1 MSVFKGISSVGQRL
15 LLLGGLVVGYIVPL
29 PGLAAEASDTLA
41 SDAVTSD
48 AAQDA
53 PHHQPYV
60 HFESVVRPLKLAA
73 AETPAAPDAEVV
85 VEQEPATDQPPAA
98 STEMESPVAAEPE
111 PTLPPPSAPLAATE
125 VEAPPSAPHMVAVD
139 QISAGD
145 TAWMMAS
152 AALVL
157 LMTIPGLALFYAGMV
172 RKRNVLSTTLQSFT
186 ICCLV
191 TIVWVV
197 AGYSLAFTPNNLYI
211 GGLDR
216 FMLDGL
222 AFLNGEGQLS
232 VSHIAAS
239 IPESV
244 FIMFQLTFAII
255 TPALITGAF
264 AERIRFPAMV
274 VFMVLWSLFIYAPV
288 AHWVWEPGGWLA
300 SQGVLDFAGGTVV
313 HINAGVAGLMC
324 AYVLGPRHGYGKEP
338 FPPYNLVYT
347 LIGASLLWV
356 GWFGFNAG
364 SAVAAD
370 GRAGMAMLVTQI
382 ATAAAVLTWMAIEW
396 VRRSRATLLGACSGA
411 IAGLVAITPA
421 SGFVDAKGALIIG
434 VAAGLFCYWG
444 ATGLKRVLGADDAL
458 DVFGIHGVGGIVG
471 AILTGVLASKAIGGV
486 DGDPMVQCIGVI
498 ATLLY
503 SGIGTL
509 VILKLVDWIIGLRVT
524 TEDEQDGLDIS
535 QHAERVL

>member
-1 MSVFKGISSVGQRL
+1 MNVFKTLSGSMNWL
-15 LLLGGLVVGYIVPL
+15 LLLGTLGLGMAAPA
-29 PGLAAEASDTLA
+29 PSLAEETALVEQGPIYREAFT
-41 SDAVTSD
+41 
-48 AAQDA
+48 Q
-53 PHHQPYV
+53 
-60 HFESVVRPLKLAA
+60 FESSVRPIQIAA
-73 AETPAAPDAEVV
+73 AETITVAAAEEVV
-85 VEQEPATDQPPAA
+85 VEQEVPTEGAVAEPVDEPAA
-98 STEMESPVAAEPE
+98 VAAEPVPAPAPVAAEPE
-111 PTLPPPSAPLAATE
+111 VA
-125 VEAPPSAPHMVAVD
+125 EAPTAPFMVKIED
-139 QISAGD
+139 ISAGD

-191 TIVWVV
+191 TVVWVI

-211 GGLDR
+211 GGFDR
-216 FMLDGL
+216 ILLEGL
-222 AFLNGEGQLS
+222 SFLKADGQLS
-232 VSHIAAS
+232 VSHIAAT

-274 VFMVLWSLFIYAPV
+274 VFMVLWSLLIYVPV

-338 FPPYNLVYT
+338 FPPYNLIYT

-370 GRAGMAMLVTQI
+370 GRAGMAMLVTQV

-396 VRRSRATLLGACSGA
+396 IRRSRATLLGACSGA

-421 SGFVDAKGALIIG
+421 SGFVDPKGALIIG

-486 DGDPMVQCIGVI
+486 EGDPMVQCIGVI

-503 SGIGTL
+503 SGVGTL
-509 VILKLVDWIIGLRVT
+509 IILKLIDWTMGLRVS

>member
-1 MSVFKGISSVGQRL
+1 MNVFKTLSGSMNWL
-15 LLLGGLVVGYIVPL
+15 LLLGTLGI
-29 PGLAAEASDTLA
+29 GLAAPGTSLAEESVPIESRPIYREAFT
-41 SDAVTSD
+41 
-48 AAQDA
+48 Q
-53 PHHQPYV
+53 
-60 HFESVVRPLKLAA
+60 FESAVKPVQIAA
-73 AETPAAPDAEVV
+73 AETITVAAAEEVI
-85 VEQEPATDQPPAA
+85 VEQEAAAEDSTAEPMETEAQVTAEAIPAPV
-98 STEMESPVAAEPE
+98 PVAAETAVAEVPA
-111 PTLPPPSAPLAATE
+111 APF
-125 VEAPPSAPHMVAVD
+125 MVKAED
-139 QISAGD
+139 ISAGD

-186 ICCLV
+186 ICCLITV
-191 TIVWVV
+191 VWVI

-211 GGLDR
+211 GGFDR
-216 FMLDGL
+216 ILLEGL
-222 AFLNGEGQLS
+222 SFLKDDGQLS
-232 VSHIAAS
+232 VSHIAPT

-244 FIMFQLTFAII
+244 FVMFQLTFAII

-274 VFMVLWSLFIYAPV
+274 VFMVLWSLLIYVPV

-338 FPPYNLVYT
+338 FPPYNLIYT

-370 GRAGMAMLVTQI
+370 GRAGMAMLVTQV

-396 VRRSRATLLGACSGA
+396 IRRSRATLLGACSGA
-411 IAGLVAITPA
+411 VAGLVAITPA
-421 SGFVDAKGALIIG
+421 SGFVDPKGALIIG

-486 DGDPMVQCIGVI
+486 EGDPMVQCIGVI

-503 SGIGTL
+503 SGVGTL
-509 VILKLVDWIIGLRVT
+509 IILKLIDWTMGLRVS

>member
-1 MSVFKGISSVGQRL
+1 
-15 LLLGGLVVGYIVPL
+15 
-29 PGLAAEASDTLA
+29 
-41 SDAVTSD
+41 
-48 AAQDA
+48 
-53 PHHQPYV
+53 
-60 HFESVVRPLKLAA
+60 
-73 AETPAAPDAEVV
+73 
-85 VEQEPATDQPPAA
+85 
-98 STEMESPVAAEPE
+98 
-111 PTLPPPSAPLAATE
+111 
-125 VEAPPSAPHMVAVD
+125 
-139 QISAGD
+139 
-145 TAWMMAS
+145 
-152 AALVL
+152 
-157 LMTIPGLALFYAGMV
+157 
-172 RKRNVLSTTLQSFT
+172 LS
-186 ICCLV
+186 
-191 TIVWVV
+191 
-197 AGYSLAFTPNNLYI
+197 
-211 GGLDR
+211 
-216 FMLDGL
+216 FMN
-222 AFLNGEGQLS
+222 AEGQMS
-232 VSHIAAS
+232 VSHIAS
-239 IPESV
+239 TIPESV

-274 VFMVLWSLFIYAPV
+274 VFMVLWSLLIYAPV

-338 FPPYNLVYT
+338 FPPYNLIYT

-370 GRAGMAMLVTQI
+370 GRAGMAMLVTQV

-396 VRRSRATLLGACSGA
+396 IRRSRATLLGACSGA

-421 SGFVDAKGALIIG
+421 SGFVDPKGALIIG

-486 DGDPMVQCIGVI
+486 EGDPMVQCIGVI

-509 VILKLVDWIIGLRVT
+509 IILKLIDWTMGLRVS